1 MEAHQSYAAQAMQQ
15 LHKVHFK
22 DLVLFENEDYVL
34 INKPA
39 FISTLDDRHDDLSII
54 GMARE
59 YVSSA
64 QVCHRLDKETSGAL
78 LIAKNPEAYRA
89 ASMQFEH
96 RKVKKT
102 YHAVCDGIH
111 DFNELKIDLPI
122 LTTTRGVVKIS
133 KKDGKEA
140 LTYVN
145 TLKAYRKYTL
155 VECMPVTGRM
165 HQIRLHLSSQ
175 GAPIS
180 GDEQYGGK
188 LFYLSALKRNY
199 NLKKDAEEQPLIKR
213 VALHAQGI
221 AFELLNQEQV
231 NVDAPYPKDF
241 AVVLKQL
248 EKLG

>member
-1 MEAHQSYAAQAMQQ
+1 MESNQSYAAQAIQQ
-15 LHKVHFK
+15 LYKIRFK
-22 DLVLFENEDYVL
+22 DLILFEDEDYLV

-54 GMARE
+54 SMARE
-59 YVSSA
+59 YVESA

-78 LIAKNPEAYRA
+78 LIAKHPEAYRS

-96 RKVKKT
+96 RQVKKV

-111 DFNELKIDLPI
+111 DFREVKVSLPI
-122 LTTTRGVVKIS
+122 YATNKGVVKIS
-133 KKDGKEA
+133 KREGKDA

-155 VECMPVTGRM
+155 VECQPVTGRM
-165 HQIRLHLSSQ
+165 HQIRIHLSSL

-188 LFYLSALKRNY
+188 LFYLSALKKTY

-213 VALHAQGI
+213 VALHAQ
-221 AFELLNQEQV
+221 ALSFELFNHGDVSVE
-231 NVDAPYPKDF
+231 APYPKDF